1 MELKLLQCN
10 VGSKFYNII
19 NSMYKKSEACVKI
32 SYSRTNSFPVKFI
45 GVCQGD
51 NLRTTL
57 FKIFI
62 YDLPSYLQTC
72 FDAVELQYKKLD
84 CLMYMYTDDI
94 VIFSTS
100 ANGLQQKLKLLEKY
114 CSDWCMKVNIKKTKV
129 LIFNKAGRTI
139 EHKFFFQNSLIDCI
153 SNYKYLGIHFS
164 ASGTFSSAKHEL
176 CKKALKAYF
185 KLRKDF

>member
-1 MELKLLQCN
+1 
-10 VGSKFYNII
+10 
-19 NSMYKKSEACVKI
+19 
-32 SYSRTNSFPVKFI
+32 
-45 GVCQGD
+45 
-51 NLRTTL
+51 
-57 FKIFI
+57 
-62 YDLPSYLQTC
+62 
-72 FDAVELQYKKLD
+72 
-84 CLMYMYTDDI
+84 MYTDDI

-176 CKKALKAYF
+176 YKKALKAYF
-185 KLRKDF
+185 KLRKEF